1 MTKPSITIDL
11 VDYLTN
17 DLFVY
22 GHYTSQVITQKRAK
36 QILELD
42 PTEQYVHVEFLD
54 DKAILWDKKR
64 WIQSEELNNRR
75 KAASDR
81 ARAQYYLDD
90 ENIEIV
96 SRALAKVTGINAKN
110 AELLRPLAI
119 VIIKEKKFD
128 SLPCLNLSELKVRV
142 E

>member
-22 GHYTSQVITQKRAK
+22 GHYTSQVITQHRAK
-36 QILELD
+36 QIQQLD

-54 DKAILWDKKR
+54 DKAILWDLKR
-64 WIQSEELNNRR
+64 WKQSEELSNRR
-75 KAASDR
+75 KAASER
-81 ARAQYYLDD
+81 IRQQYYLDD
-90 ENIEIV
+90 TNIEIV
-96 SRALAKVTGINAKN
+96 SVALAKVTGIDIRN

-119 VIIKEKKFD
+119 VIIKGKKFD
-128 SLPCLNLSELKVRV
+128 SLPCLNLSDLKVRM